1 MSQQAVE
8 KIEQRF
14 TELGLKTDKTIWH
27 NGEKLIGLAQQLEQ
41 NDVYLARRV
50 MQRARNLNPKNEQ
63 INKELARLTNKVNSK
78 AKQTQTSTSTEQN
91 VKPNIKQTAIAKLN
105 NKRGL
110 HLLTKPWFVL
120 LVVPFILF
128 AFYQLVLAAPRY
140 ESRAQLII
148 QQPDGMSTM
157 DPSMALLSGLG
168 VGGSSTADSEIAKAY
183 IHSQD
188 MLNYLQQHSNLKA
201 HYQHHGDIFTGL
213 SSDASSEDLL
223 NYYIDHTTIEIDED
237 SGVLKILAQGFTP
250 EFANNLTKIIVSRAE
265 WYINSIGH
273 QLAEAQLQ
281 FIRLEHAK
289 VEQRLRDAQ
298 KNILAFQQKNNL
310 LDPEAEGLALQQITY
325 GLEGQI
331 ATKSAQLK
339 GLRSTMTDRAP
350 QVVML
355 EAELNALKTQLEL
368 ERERLS
374 QQGSEPTNTT
384 TNNRA
389 VSQVLAQFSDL
400 KIELE
405 LALKGYTA
413 SEVSL
418 DKARIEAYRQLK
430 YLVVV
435 ETATTPQDH
444 QYPNTL
450 YNILL
455 FVVLQLMLFG
465 IGKVIL
471 ATVKELR

>member
-14 TELGLKTDKTIWH
+14 TELRLKTDKAIWD

-41 NDVYLARRV
+41 NDIYLARRV
-50 MQRARNLNPKNEQ
+50 MQRARNLNPKNEE
-63 INKELARLTNKVNSK
+63 IIKELARLTNKINSK
-78 AKQTQTSTSTEQN
+78 AKQTQTSTSTEQH

-120 LVVPFILF
+120 LVVPFVLF

-168 VGGSSTADSEIAKAY
+168 VGGSSTADTEIAKAY

-201 HYQHHGDIFTGL
+201 HYQQHGDIFTGL

-384 TNNRA
+384 ANNRA

-435 ETATTPQDH
+435 ESATLPQDH

-455 FVVLQLMLFG
+455 FAVLQLMLFG

>member
-14 TELGLKTDKTIWH
+14 TELGLKTDKAIWD
-27 NGEKLIGLAQQLEQ
+27 NGEKLIGLAQQVEQ

-50 MQRARNLNPKNEQ
+50 MQRARNLNPKNEK
-63 INKELARLTNKVNSK
+63 INKELARLTNKINSK

-91 VKPNIKQTAIAKLN
+91 VKPNIKQSAIAKLN

-120 LVVPFILF
+120 LVVPFVLF

-384 TNNRA
+384 ANNRA

-435 ETATTPQDH
+435 ETATLPQDH
-444 QYPNTL
+444 QYPSTL

-455 FVVLQLMLFG
+455 FAVLQLMLFG
-465 IGKVIL
+465 IGKIIL

>member
-14 TELGLKTDKTIWH
+14 TELGLKTDKAIWD
-27 NGEKLIGLAQQLEQ
+27 NGEKLIGLAQQVEQ
-41 NDVYLARRV
+41 NDVYLAKRV

-91 VKPNIKQTAIAKLN
+91 VKPNIKQSAIAKLN

-120 LVVPFILF
+120 LLVPFVLF

-168 VGGSSTADSEIAKAY
+168 VGGSSTADTEIAKAY

-188 MLNYLQQHSNLKA
+188 MLNYLQQHSNLKE

-384 TNNRA
+384 ANNRA

-435 ETATTPQDH
+435 ETATLPQDH

-455 FVVLQLMLFG
+455 FAVLQLMLFG
-465 IGKVIL
+465 IGKIIL

>member
-14 TELGLKTDKTIWH
+14 TELGLKTDKAIWD
-27 NGEKLIGLAQQLEQ
+27 NGEELIGLAQQVEQ

-50 MQRARNLNPKNEQ
+50 MQRARNLNPKNEK
-63 INKELARLTNKVNSK
+63 INKELARLTNKINSK
-78 AKQTQTSTSTEQN
+78 AKQTQTSKSTEQH
-91 VKPNIKQTAIAKLN
+91 VKPNIKQSAIAKLN

-110 HLLTKPWFVL
+110 YLLTKPWFVL
-120 LVVPFILF
+120 LVVPFVLF

-201 HYQHHGDIFTGL
+201 HYQQHGDIFTGL
-213 SSDASSEDLL
+213 SSDTSSEDLL

-435 ETATTPQDH
+435 ETATLPQDNK
-444 QYPNTL
+444 YPNSL

-455 FVVLQLMLFG
+455 FAVLQLMLFG
-465 IGKVIL
+465 IGKIIL
-471 ATVKELR
+471 ATAKELR